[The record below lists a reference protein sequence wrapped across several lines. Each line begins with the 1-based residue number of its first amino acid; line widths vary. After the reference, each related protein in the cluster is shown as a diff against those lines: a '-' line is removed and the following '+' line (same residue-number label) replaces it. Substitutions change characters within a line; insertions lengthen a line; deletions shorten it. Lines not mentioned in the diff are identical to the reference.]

1 MSKGTP
7 DSDFNSGLW
16 DVVIQCP
23 HCKKEIQ
30 CFPIGKSMLKVILR
44 KHIKKAEVEKEI

>member
-7 DSDFNSGLW
+7 DSDFNLW
-16 DVVIQCP
+16 DVVIECP

-30 CFPIGKSMLKVILR
+30 TFPIGKSMLKVILR
-44 KHIKKAEVEKEI
+44 KHIRKAES